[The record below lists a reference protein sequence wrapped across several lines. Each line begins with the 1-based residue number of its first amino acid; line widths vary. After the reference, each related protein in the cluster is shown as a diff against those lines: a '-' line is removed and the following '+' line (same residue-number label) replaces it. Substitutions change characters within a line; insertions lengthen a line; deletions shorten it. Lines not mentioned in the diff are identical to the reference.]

1 MMSNESLFRVQPSS
15 FSARVELAPGV
26 WVGRAD
32 LHFHFARSGGPGGQ
46 NVNKLNTKAELRVR
60 PELLHGLSEKALAR
74 LRTAHA
80 NRITGAGD
88 LLLVAESER
97 TQEAN
102 RAQCLARLAQIVA
115 QVRPEPKVRRK
126 TRPSASS
133 RERRLETKKRHG
145 EKKRRRLRGLS
156 PE

>member
-1 MMSNESLFRVQPSS
+1 MSTEALFRMQPGA

-32 LHFHFARSGGPGGQ
+32 LRFHFSRSGGPGGQ

-60 PELLHGLSEKALAR
+60 PELLRGLSEKALSR
-74 LRTAHA
+74 LRAAQA
-80 NRITGAGD
+80 NRITGEGD

-115 QVRPEPKVRRK
+115 QAKPEPKVRRK
-126 TRPSASS
+126 TRPSAAS
-133 RERRLETKKRHG
+133 RERRLEFKKLRG
-145 EKKRRRLRGLS
+145 EKKRHRLRDLS